1 MYVNLHI
8 INIGLYAVR
17 SFESQLI
24 YTIFFYE
31 VLVSLPSGV
40 GKRSGVGAGDVGTSS
55 STIATAAVATSSVT
69 TTAATAASTTSAS
82 PASSA
87 TSATAHLLQL
97 GVDMLLGLSQ
107 DDEKVSGLLSVV
119 LGEVGVSGTLGAG
132 STSSTDSVDI
142 VLGVGGVVVVDN
154 EVDTLDI

>member
-1 MYVNLHI
+1 
-8 INIGLYAVR
+8 
-17 SFESQLI
+17 
-24 YTIFFYE
+24 
-31 VLVSLPSGV
+31 
-40 GKRSGVGAGDVGTSS
+40 
-55 STIATAAVATSSVT
+55 
-69 TTAATAASTTSAS
+69 
-82 PASSA
+82 
-87 TSATAHLLQL
+87 
-97 GVDMLLGLSQ
+97 MLLGLSQ